1 MRKRSKYRPKVRYQD
16 PLSYVLNGFM
26 PVVTSAPNIITTVKI
41 MNHGAIEALRT
52 GQANWDDISA
62 LVVAFNVAL
71 GLTSQGIGVEH
82 QQSLHNALGA
92 ALAIENRGVWV
103 PKGAELTAVNLGME
117 IHDAQL
123 EVATVE
129 QVDKALKFVQIAI
142 QERKEAVRKQK
153 ATACTA

>member
-1 MRKRSKYRPKVRYQD
+1 MVRYQD

-26 PVVTSAPNIITTVKI
+26 PVSKRAPSIVTTVQI

-52 GQANWDDISA
+52 GKANWDDISA

-92 ALAIENRGVWV
+92 ALAIEHRGVWV
-103 PKGAELTAVNLGME
+103 AKAAELTAVNLGME

-123 EVATVE
+123 AVATVE
-129 QVDKALKFVQIAI
+129 QVDKAMKFVQIVI
-142 QERKEAVRKQK
+142 QERKEAVRRQK
-153 ATACTA
+153 AAA